1 MCAWRYL
8 RAVRSGHVAG
18 PSPPN
23 APHPPLSDPW
33 AAQAFG
39 LTLAGTL
46 ALESVVAATH
56 APTRADTWLE
66 RAPRPAVDREWRRAR
81 PRTLLER
88 RLVDGRVGL
97 SVQADDDVGFRVW
110 APRHG
115 CYLVAPDGRRVL
127 GAPPAGPA
135 WRWER
140 LVLAQVLP
148 LAAVLRGM
156 DVFHASAVALAG
168 RAIAF
173 LGGSGAGKTTL
184 ASRIVARGARL
195 VTDDV
200 LAIEATATTIRA
212 HRGGAVAR
220 IDPRELRAL
229 TPSERH
235 TLGAVRVRGEKW
247 HLAPALSPARLPL
260 ALTYHLVRLPDER
273 GVRIVPVRPYDP
285 ALLLGSAFL
294 SYFTAPER
302 LRRQLE
308 SCAAIA
314 RSTPLYQV
322 RAGAGAT
329 SANVADAVLRH
340 AEVALG
346 ERAP

>member
-1 MCAWRYL
+1 MGGAGL
-8 RAVRSGHVAG
+8 RADPGGHAR
-18 PSPPN
+18 P
-23 APHPPLSDPW
+23 
-33 AAQAFG
+33 Q
-39 LTLAGTL
+39 
-46 ALESVVAATH
+46 SVVAATQ

-66 RAPRPAVDREWRRAR
+66 RAPRAAVDREWRRAR

-212 HRGGAVAR
+212 HRGGGGAHR
-220 IDPRELRAL
+220 SPRAAGADALRA
-229 TPSERH
+229 PHPRG
-235 TLGAVRVRGEKW
+235 GAGARREVAPHAHARRGAASARP
-247 HLAPALSPARLPL
+247 HLPPRPPRRPARRRDRSRAPLRPRAADRQRLPVLFHRPRAPAAPARVLRRDR
-260 ALTYHLVRLPDER
+260 AQH
-273 GVRIVPVRPYDP
+273 P
-285 ALLLGSAFL
+285 ALPG
-294 SYFTAPER
+294 PC
-302 LRRQLE
+302 RR
-308 SCAAIA
+308 
-314 RSTPLYQV
+314 R
-322 RAGAGAT
+322 GAT
-329 SANVADAVLRH
+329 SADVADAVLRH
-340 AEVALG
+340 AEVARG
-346 ERAP
+346 ERARRDGGAA